1 VKTAEERHGGGLEDE
16 RERTLS
22 APRRGPQPLST
33 WSRQDRGGSH
43 HDRGENHYSPIKP
56 RGAGPIQAL
65 SEEAL
70 EYHRGA
76 KIPLL
81 MGFGE
86 CYLEPARIAEGSPI
100 ADPLQP
106 QWD

>member
-1 VKTAEERHGGGLEDE
+1 MVEASKTGRADA
-16 RERTLS
+16 LS
-22 APRRGPQPLST
+22 APRRGLRRLST
-33 WSRQDRGGSH
+33 WSR
-43 HDRGENHYSPIKP
+43 HDRGAIPHFRLRP
-56 RGAGPIQAL
+56 RGAGPIQTL
-65 SEEAL
+65 LEEAL